1 VTWYA
6 LIPCIRPILLY
17 QAYLICVVLSATHSV
32 RCLDHNVVAVGGLY
46 GALRICPKRL
56 QTMRIS
62 YSAELF
68 RSTVA
73 SILAI
78 VLVAPVCGTSQDR
91 EELDTQQP
99 DGWQA
104 SANIIKSV
112 TNSQQTIQSTEISLT
127 TLRLRRV
134 Q

>member
-1 VTWYA
+1 
-6 LIPCIRPILLY
+6 
-17 QAYLICVVLSATHSV
+17 
-32 RCLDHNVVAVGGLY
+32 
-46 GALRICPKRL
+46 
-56 QTMRIS
+56 MRIF

>member
-1 VTWYA
+1 MWYA
-6 LIPCIRPILLY
+6 LIPCIRAILLY

-46 GALRICPKRL
+46 GILHTRL

-73 SILAI
+73 SIFAI
-78 VLVAPVCGTSQDR
+78 VLVAPV
-91 EELDTQQP
+91 
-99 DGWQA
+99 
-104 SANIIKSV
+104 
-112 TNSQQTIQSTEISLT
+112 
-127 TLRLRRV
+127 
-134 Q
+134 